1 MIAKFGKYKNI
12 FYLCQLVI
20 IVAYSSIKIILPTRS
35 DMKIGHLVLIA
46 SLLGIVFGTNVNA
59 TEPSGYYS
67 ACEGKSGAA
76 LLSALNSKIGSH
88 TNVGYDGL
96 WNVYKTSDVK
106 PNGKIWDMYST
117 KEWPVNSERC
127 GNYKNV
133 GDCYNREHSFPKSWF
148 DDRSPMV
155 SDAFHIYPTDGK
167 VNGQRSNFPYGECAN
182 GTTLSSNGGVKALGK
197 LGASTYPGY
206 SGKVFEPVD
215 EYKGDFARTY
225 FYMAACYNDKIAGW
239 NSDMLA
245 GNKFP
250 AFKSWAINLLMKWH
264 RQDPVSQKEID
275 RNDAVYQ
282 YQKNRNPFIDHPE
295 LAEHIW
301 GDKSSTA
308 WYIGGVADPVISFP
322 VNGSVVDLGLT
333 GIGVERAATVIVRGS
348 NLTDDVAVAVSGAGF
363 SVSDNTLSASAAN
376 STSGARLKVSY
387 ISSSEGEGT
396 GTVTFKS
403 GAASTAITVKAHAV
417 SGIPAKDATDVSENS
432 FDANWVSV
440 DESGTVYQLHVLCG
454 DVELSNSPIEVLSDD
469 ENCTVGNLTPGTTYT
484 YYLTCGSRTSN
495 KVSVITAFPVPSI
508 QFLYDGDLYFTT
520 APGTPSQIAE
530 ILLDIDNID
539 GDINLRVASP
549 FELSTDKSSWTATVT
564 LAPEE
569 DRFYLRL
576 NSMTAGSFSTT
587 VEAVAGEYVNDDLTV
602 EGVVASTPTFM
613 ETFEIAPDGQNS
625 YNPNGFEY
633 QGAAAVWNL
642 TGVGVFTDSRDIH
655 TGKQGARF
663 NKTAGSVSRLEMTE
677 GKPHG
682 VGIVTFWAKA
692 WSGESGTVN
701 LDYSTDAGITWHT
714 AGRFSISDDAWKQY
728 SATVNV
734 TGDVRLRFDRQ
745 SGKRIGLDDVEAT
758 DYAMSAVDELDYHQ
772 WDAFCRDSVLV
783 IENYGDDINCCVY
796 GTDGITWFNDTVRT
810 GETGLTLPS
819 GLYIVVIND
828 FPRRVVVK

>member
-1 MIAKFGKYKNI
+1 MTD
-12 FYLCQLVI
+12 
-20 IVAYSSIKIILPTRS
+20 SSIILPIKS
-35 DMKIGHLVLIA
+35 DMKIGHLLLFTSLI
-46 SLLGIVFGTNVNA
+46 SIVFGTNINA
-59 TEPSGYYS
+59 AEPSGYYS
-67 ACEGKSGAA
+67 TCEGKSGAS

-117 KEWPVNSERC
+117 KEWPVNSQHC

-148 DDRSPMV
+148 SKASPMV
-155 SDAFHIYPTDGK
+155 SDAYHIYPTDGK

-182 GTTLSSNGGVKALGK
+182 GTTLSGNGGVKALGK

-206 SGKVFEPVD
+206 SGTVFEPVD

-250 AFKSWAINLLMKWH
+250 AFKSWAINMLMKWH

-275 RNDAVYQ
+275 RNDAVYK

-301 GDKSSTA
+301 GDKSGTA
-308 WYIGGVADPVISFP
+308 WYVGGVADPVLTLP
-322 VNGSVVDLGLT
+322 ANGSVVDLGLT
-333 GIGVERAATVIVRGS
+333 GIGVERVATVTVRGA
-348 NLTDDVAVAVSGAGF
+348 NLTDDVTVTVSGTGF
-363 SVSDNTLSASAAN
+363 SVSGKTLPASDVNSAS
-376 STSGARLKVSY
+376 GAHLKVSY
-387 ISSSEGEGT
+387 LSSTEGDAA

-403 GAASTAITVKAHAV
+403 GTASTTITVKARAV
-417 SGIPAKDATDVSENS
+417 SGIPAERATDVSEDS

-440 DESGTVYQLHVLCG
+440 DPSGTVYTLHVLCG
-454 DVELSNSPIEVLSDD
+454 DVELPGYPVDVLSDD
-469 ENCTVGNLTPGTTYT
+469 ENYTVGNLTPGTTYT
-484 YYLTCGSRTSN
+484 YYLVCGTRSSN
-495 KVSVITAFPVPSI
+495 KVDVTTAIPVPSI

-520 APGTPSQIAE
+520 APGTPSQAAE

-539 GDINLRVASP
+539 GDINISVTSP
-549 FELSTDKSSWTATVT
+549 FEVSTDKSSWSTTVT

-576 NSMTAGSFSTT
+576 NSMTAGGFSTT
-587 VEAVAGEYVNDDLTV
+587 VEATAGEYVNDDLTV
-602 EGVVASTPTFM
+602 EGIVASAPTFM
-613 ETFEIAPDGQNS
+613 ETFETLPDGQNS
-625 YNPNGFEY
+625 YNPNGLEY
-633 QGAAAVWNL
+633 QGAAAVWKL
-642 TGVGVFTDSRDIH
+642 TGVGIFTDPRDIH
-655 TGKQGARF
+655 TGSQGARF
-663 NKTAGSVSRLEMTE
+663 NKTAGSVSRLEMIE

-682 VGIVTFWAKA
+682 VGTVTFWAKA
-692 WSGESGTVN
+692 WSGENGTVD
-701 LDYSTDAGITWHT
+701 LDYSTDAGITWHN
-714 AGRFSISDDAWKQY
+714 AGSFTIGDDAWKQY
-728 SATVNV
+728 SATINV

-745 SGKRIGLDDVEAT
+745 SGKRIGLDDIEAT
-758 DYAMSAVDELDYHQ
+758 DYAMSAVNELDYHQ
-772 WDAFCRDSVLV
+772 WDAFCRDSVMV
-783 IENYGDDINCCVY
+783 IENYDNDVNCCVY
-796 GTDGITWFNDTVRT
+796 GTDGITWFNDTVRS
-810 GETGLTLPS
+810 GETRLELPT

-828 FPRRVVVK
+828 FSRRVVVK